1 MPPPR
6 DPRLPPAVVWLPAD
20 VVTNVMAPVARRI
33 TARGIRTP
41 REEPAPNFAALSLP
55 PAGTPLHFTRMMSEL
70 CEDGCQALPEFR
82 HVDMRRVLVT
92 FVAARKNQPWGLQ
105 AKVTPLRF
113 RGGALTARR
122 RGHAY
127 RIQQF
132 HVGDLQMRY
141 VLSFCLPRFLNQT
154 FHEKIATVFHELYH
168 IAPDFGGDVRRFGPA
183 KVRVHAASH
192 REYDRQMTAF
202 ADQYLAGA
210 PDPGL
215 SDFLK
220 LNFAQ
225 LLARHGSLVGV
236 HVPAPKLLP
245 IAAP

>member
-1 MPPPR
+1 MGLER
-6 DPRLPPAVVWLPAD
+6 DRKMPPAVVWLPAD

-33 TARGIRTP
+33 TARMVRP
-41 REEPAPNFAALSLP
+41 AREEPAPDLTALALP

-70 CEDGCQALPEFR
+70 CADGCRALPEFR
-82 HVDMRRVLVT
+82 HIDMARVLVT

-113 RGGALTARR
+113 RGGALVARR

-132 HVGDLQMRY
+132 HVGELQMRY
-141 VLSFCLPRFLNQT
+141 VLSFCLPRFLNQN
-154 FHEKIATVFHELYH
+154 FREKIATVFHELYH
-168 IAPDFGGDVRRFGPA
+168 IAPDFGGDVRRFGPS
-183 KVRVHAASH
+183 KTRVHACSH
-192 REYDRQMTAF
+192 REYDRQMLAF
-202 ADQYLAGA
+202 ADQYLATV
-210 PDPGL
+210 PDPAL
-215 SDFLK
+215 FDFLR

-225 LLARHGSLVGV
+225 LAARHGSLVGV